1 MPLMGVVTGGVDF
14 SSLFIALNGEHYDS
28 LAQQAGAPTV
38 NFGVFINNIISFMI
52 ARQGGSLALGDQLSL
67 AGILYAQGNQ
77 EDKVAESC
85 PASNHWR
92 RRWRSRSSPTRR
104 ARGVIGQKFGTPAGT
119 LFEVSIK
126 SNLLILLYQSGEDQG
141 RSDSCAH
148 ERDRPAGEFVDGR
161 RRRQQQG
168 ARGRRESQDA

>member
-1 MPLMGVVTGGVDF
+1 MSGIKP
-14 SSLFIALNGEHYDS
+14 
-28 LAQQAGAPTV
+28 LAQAMEVKIKPYPPRSADSSQTYANVIHYLIAG
-38 NFGVFINNIISFMI
+38 
-52 ARQGGSLALGDQLSL
+52 
-67 AGILYAQGNQ
+67 
-77 EDKVAESC
+77 K
-85 PASNHWR
+85 R
-92 RRWRSRSSPTRR
+92 RV
-104 ARGVIGQKFGTPAGT
+104 RGVIGQKFGTPAGT

-141 RSDSCAH
+141 RSDSCAQ